1 MAVSDYSMFD
11 VQAAKEQQRHKNA
24 YEASQI
30 PLGRGA
36 FYASSVGGDLY
47 NEGLMGLAGMLG
59 GTPDPATAK
68 QQAILEIHER
78 FPNPDTFEEFMELAN
93 AFSMGGFYSF
103 AEAAIK
109 AANDVRSSMPTP
121 VEPKTYQDQLGA
133 TRYLNSG
140 ATWKAGDLVPGET
153 AEEPSKTTD
162 KTYTTGEALALA
174 ILQEDPAFQALVNS
188 NKQTEI
194 NELIKKTISQFQ
206 ETKTF
211 TQNGIVYD
219 LNTKEP
225 LIAGSTPTIK
235 TFVQGGVVYDAN
247 TLQPILKG
255 SEEDRPTFV
264 QDGITYY
271 KDTQLPVL
279 AGSEKKREK
288 LLQGGIWRYVDN
300 QAKVFPDVTL
310 DKDVNQKAAD
320 LYNTWYAVAG
330 NDVRFNTNEGKVELA
345 TQLIQNNLANS
356 QLFSDTVKSL
366 DKDSAN
372 AIAQENLVV
381 KAVERLSENYVK
393 SEVGKMDT
401 ILRPIEQQINQFMP
415 HLRDNN
421 GDFIYDRAGN
431 ALRDTSKGIPGWD
444 FFSRYER
451 YVGDSEIVRQAK
463 NFAEDAQLLINTVI
477 KQRSGSA
484 VSVQEAEILIK
495 EYETGFPNSS
505 SFANWVSS
513 IRKLVEET
521 RLEVVSGFMPEV
533 QYRYFSQ
540 MRIYPT
546 LYDPDEQLKAL
557 PIGAKW
563 RDESG
568 ALHQKQN

>member
-1 MAVSDYSMFD
+1 MLTNIFNTSQEDARKAHALEMAKVPAGRMPIYLAAQSGEGMKQGIRTMFGMPDPEDESKQLLKSILAKHTNLQTRSDYMNAVKDLVDAGFVEYAQEVMAIAKNIPD
-11 VQAAKEQQRHKNA
+11 V
-24 YEASQI
+24 I
-30 PLGRGA
+30 
-36 FYASSVGGDLY
+36 
-47 NEGLMGLAGMLG
+47 
-59 GTPDPATAK
+59 
-68 QQAILEIHER
+68 
-78 FPNPDTFEEFMELAN
+78 
-93 AFSMGGFYSF
+93 
-103 AEAAIK
+103 
-109 AANDVRSSMPTP
+109 
-121 VEPKTYQDQLGA
+121 EPKTYQDNFGA

-140 ATWKAGDLVPGET
+140 TTWKEGDLVPGET

-162 KTYTTGEALALA
+162 KTYATGEALALA
-174 ILQEDPAFQALVNS
+174 ILQEDPAFQALVKS
-188 NKQTEI
+188 NKQIEI

-279 AGSEKKREK
+279 ADSEKKREK

-300 QAKVFPDVTL
+300 SAKVFPDVTL

-451 YVGDSEIVRQAK
+451 YVGDSETVRQAK

-484 VSVQEAEILIK
+484 VSVQEAERLIK

-521 RLEVVSGFMPEV
+521 RSEVVSGFMPEV

-540 MRIYPT
+540 MGIYPT

-557 PIGAKW
+557 PMGAKW

-568 ALHQKQN
+568 ELFTKKR

>member
-1 MAVSDYSMFD
+1 MLTNIFNTSQEDARKAHALEMAKVPAGRMPIYLAAQSGEGMKQGIRTMFGMPDPEDESKQLLKSILAKHTNLQTRSDYMNAVKDLVDAGFVEYAQEVMAIAKNIPD
-11 VQAAKEQQRHKNA
+11 V
-24 YEASQI
+24 I
-30 PLGRGA
+30 
-36 FYASSVGGDLY
+36 
-47 NEGLMGLAGMLG
+47 
-59 GTPDPATAK
+59 
-68 QQAILEIHER
+68 
-78 FPNPDTFEEFMELAN
+78 
-93 AFSMGGFYSF
+93 
-103 AEAAIK
+103 
-109 AANDVRSSMPTP
+109 
-121 VEPKTYQDQLGA
+121 EPKTYQDNFGA

-140 ATWKAGDLVPGET
+140 TTWKEGDLVPGET

-162 KTYTTGEALALA
+162 KTYATGEALALA
-174 ILQEDPAFQALVNS
+174 ILQEDPAFQALVKS
-188 NKQTEI
+188 NKQIEI

-300 QAKVFPDVTL
+300 SAKVFPDVTL

-381 KAVERLSENYVK
+381 KAVERLSENYVD
-393 SEVGKMDT
+393 SGIGTMDLT
-401 ILRPIEQQINQFMP
+401 LRPLELLINEYMP
-415 HLRDNN
+415 HLRTTD
-421 GDFIYDRAGN
+421 GDFIYNRAGD
-431 ALRDTSKGIPGWD
+431 ALRDTSQGIPGWG
-444 FFSRYER
+444 FFNAYEK
-451 YVGDSEIVRQAK
+451 YVGKSETVMQAQD
-463 NFAEDAQLLINTVI
+463 FATKAQLLINTII

-484 VSVQEAEILIK
+484 VSQQEADRLEK
-495 EYETGFPNSS
+495 EYKAGFHTALG
-505 SFANWVSS
+505 FANWVSS
-513 IRKLVEET
+513 IRRLVEQH
-521 RLEVVSGFMPEV
+521 RMEVTSGFMPEV
-533 QYRYFSQ
+533 QYRYFSE
-540 MRIYPT
+540 MGIYPT
-546 LYDPDEQLKAL
+546 LHDPDEQLKSL

>member
-1 MAVSDYSMFD
+1 MGLYDNLLADERARIATEAAGIPAGKGTVYLAAQGGERMAQGARSMFGIEEP
-11 VQAAKEQQRHKNA
+11 VVTAHKKQAARQELLNSILAQFTNMETRA
-24 YEASQI
+24 DYI
-30 PLGRGA
+30 GA
-36 FYASSVGGDLY
+36 INKLYASGFIEEANKVAS
-47 NEGLMGLAGMLG
+47 MLKDI
-59 GTPDPATAK
+59 PKD
-68 QQAILEIHER
+68 
-78 FPNPDTFEEFMELAN
+78 
-93 AFSMGGFYSF
+93 
-103 AEAAIK
+103 AEPI
-109 AANDVRSSMPTP
+109 
-121 VEPKTYQDQLGA
+121 TYQDNMGA

-140 ATWKAGDLVPGET
+140 DTWKAGDLVPGET
-153 AEEPSKTTD
+153 AIEPSKTTD
-162 KTYTTGEALALA
+162 KTYNTILALALA
-174 ILQEDPAFQALVNS
+174 NLQNDPKYIKALKTGDQDTVDAMMQAVAD
-188 NKQTEI
+188 KYGEI
-194 NELIKKTISQFQ
+194 
-206 ETKTF
+206 ETY
-211 TQNGIVYD
+211 TQNGVVY
-219 LNTKEP
+219 NKRTNEP
-225 LIAGSTPTIK
+225 MLEGSTPNLQ
-235 TFVQGGVVYDAN
+235 TFIQGGVVYDAN
-247 TLQPILKG
+247 TLQPLLEG

-279 AGSEKKREK
+279 ADSEKKREK

-300 QAKVFPDVTL
+300 SAKVFPDVTL

-330 NDVRFNTNEGKVELA
+330 NDARFNTNEGKVELA

-451 YVGDSEIVRQAK
+451 YVGDSETVRQAK

-484 VSVQEAEILIK
+484 VSVAEAERLIK

-521 RLEVVSGFMPEV
+521 RSEVVSGFMPEV

>member
-1 MAVSDYSMFD
+1 MTDAEYQKLLADERTRVATAAAGLPKGSGTVYLAAEGGERMAQGVRSMFGMEEP
-11 VQAAKEQQRHKNA
+11 VVTAQKKKEARQELLN
-24 YEASQI
+24 SI
-30 PLGRGA
+30 LGQFTNMTTRADYIGA
-36 FYASSVGGDLY
+36 INKLYASGFIEEANKVAS
-47 NEGLMGLAGMLG
+47 MLKDI
-59 GTPDPATAK
+59 PKD
-68 QQAILEIHER
+68 
-78 FPNPDTFEEFMELAN
+78 
-93 AFSMGGFYSF
+93 
-103 AEAAIK
+103 AE
-109 AANDVRSSMPTP
+109 P
-121 VEPKTYQDQLGA
+121 VTYQDNMGA

-140 ATWKAGDLVPGET
+140 DTWKAGDLVPGET
-153 AEEPSKTTD
+153 AIEPSKTTD
-162 KTYTTGEALALA
+162 KTYNTILALALA
-174 ILQEDPAFQALVNS
+174 NLQNDPNYLKAL
-188 NKQTEI
+188 
-194 NELIKKTISQFQ
+194 KTGDQ
-206 ETKTF
+206 ETVDAMIQDVADKYAEIKTF

-247 TLQPILKG
+247 TLQPLLEG

-279 AGSEKKREK
+279 ADSEKKREK

-330 NDVRFNTNEGKVELA
+330 NDARFNTNEGKVELA

-451 YVGDSEIVRQAK
+451 YVGDSETVRQAK

-484 VSVQEAEILIK
+484 VSVQEAERLIK

-521 RLEVVSGFMPEV
+521 RSEVVSGFMPEV

-568 ALHQKQN
+568 ALHQKKNRS